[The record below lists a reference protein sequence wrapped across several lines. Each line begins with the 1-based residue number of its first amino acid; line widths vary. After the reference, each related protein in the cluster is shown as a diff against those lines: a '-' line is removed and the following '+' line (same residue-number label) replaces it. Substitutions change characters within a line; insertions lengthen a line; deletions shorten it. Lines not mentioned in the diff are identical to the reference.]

1 MRWAS
6 YPPFFSL
13 DLYAID
19 VNILKEK
26 KIFQFLIYLTFY
38 QIKWNLQ
45 EDTKYVRLQEEN
57 NQDARSKPEIS
68 ESSKYI
74 NLL

>member
-57 NQDARSKPEIS
+57 NQDARSKLEIS
-68 ESSKYI
+68 KSSKYI